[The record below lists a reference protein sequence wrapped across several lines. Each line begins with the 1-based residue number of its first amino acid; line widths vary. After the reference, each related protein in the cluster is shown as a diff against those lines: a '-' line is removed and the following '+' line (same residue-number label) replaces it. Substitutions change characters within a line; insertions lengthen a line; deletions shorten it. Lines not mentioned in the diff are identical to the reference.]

1 MTVSRFNADLPK
13 RGFNVTSTN
22 CNITASATAPGL
34 QSTWFPDCRQQRRYK
49 STTPKAASTIH
60 HSPRIKFSLHPCAL
74 VAVPQIHKILP
85 DTGPTKPHT
94 SCVSGGLCVLRQ
106 VTGTNGETPTLVGV
120 SFCLAAS
127 VGAPQPIPIRDSTK
141 PQQAA
146 KPSKIRDLNFIASAP
161 VAPMRWCERSK
172 RYLVKSLD
180 RNTTGRSAWACSS
193 KNFRDAR
200 SSITSRNR
208 IN

>member
-13 RGFNVTSTN
+13 RGVNVTSTN

-94 SCVSGGLCVLRQ
+94 SCVSGGFCVLRQ
-106 VTGTNGETPTLVGV
+106 VTSTNGETPTFVGV
-120 SFCLAAS
+120 SFCLAS
-127 VGAPQPIPIRDSTK
+127 LGQVPSTN
-141 PQQAA
+141 PLPRLNQATA
-146 KPSKIRDLNFIASAP
+146 GPKPSKIRDVSFTDDTRMISLQRAP
-161 VAPMRWCERSK
+161 KATLVWLGHLGVWCS
-172 RYLVKSLD
+172 VVM
-180 RNTTGRSAWACSS
+180 GHC
-193 KNFRDAR
+193 AR
-200 SSITSRNR
+200 
-208 IN
+208 